1 MRSVRSE
8 VSEFSAWR
16 PRRKTQQKH
25 FDSYACFP
33 KQRPLD
39 RMSWRFPM
47 LRFASRPSEEPEN
60 SGKAQ
65 DAASAPTGSAINY
78 ATNNGADNAPPIA
91 VVAEGNPLGLRDLM
105 SQVNKII
112 DDDDDS
118 YLGTRREPKLPHS
131 TSSESRLPSSS
142 SPTRYSGSD
151 PPKTKV
157 SLLLSR
163 SLSLSSLSSDEDSEG
178 EEDIHQKEGTDDSLS
193 FVQPHSSAALE
204 NKRRDL
210 ENKRTELERAL
221 FQLRNELSG
230 KCVDNGGEEGE
241 RRNQDDSSQLHDS
254 VSLSQEVE
262 MWKNEAEEHKNAAS
276 LLAQVTTD
284 ARKEDSDA
292 RQELHAAMNIS
303 NMKLQEAQ
311 ARLEVL
317 ERKNKELETKI
328 IELENQNKRLQVTGE
343 EELAKKR
350 KLEQKVSEAESKAKD
365 IENKRTELEKALKEL
380 HNELSKITSC
390 VLKASSQFR
399 KSVFF
404 ILRRIRSG
412 DIRQKFE
419 VLKRTDC
426 RALVQVPS

>member
-1 MRSVRSE
+1 
-8 VSEFSAWR
+8 
-16 PRRKTQQKH
+16 
-25 FDSYACFP
+25 
-33 KQRPLD
+33 
-39 RMSWRFPM
+39 M
-47 LRFASRPSEEPEN
+47 LRFGSRPSEDPLN

-65 DAASAPTGSAINY
+65 DAASAPTGSAINHG
-78 ATNNGADNAPPIA
+78 TNGSGNAPPKA
-91 VVAEGNPLGLRDLM
+91 VVAKSHPSVVGNSNPSGLRDLM
-105 SQVNKII
+105 SKVNKII

-118 YLGTRREPKLPHS
+118 PVGTRREPKLPQS
-131 TSSESRLPSSS
+131 ASASRLPSSS

-151 PPKTKV
+151 TPKTKV

-178 EEDIHQKEGTDDSLS
+178 EEDIHQKEGKDDSPS
-193 FVQPHSSAALE
+193 FVQPHSSAAFE

-221 FQLRNELSG
+221 FQLPNELSG
-230 KCVDNGGEEGE
+230 KCVDTGEEGE
-241 RRNQDDSSQLHDS
+241 RRHQDDSSQLHDS
-254 VSLSQEVE
+254 ASLSQEVE
-262 MWKNEAEEHKNAAS
+262 RWKNEAEEHKNAPS

-284 ARKEDSDA
+284 ARKADSDA
-292 RQELHAAMNIS
+292 RQELQAVMDTS

-328 IELENQNKRLQVTGE
+328 IELENQNKQLQVRGE

-350 KLEQKVSEAESKAKD
+350 KLEQKVSEVESKAQD
-365 IENKRTELEKALKEL
+365 IENKRTELETELKEL

-390 VLKASSQFR
+390 VLTASSQFR

-412 DIRQKFE
+412 DIRQKNRGS
-419 VLKRTDC
+419 KAD
-426 RALVQVPS
+426 

>member
-1 MRSVRSE
+1 
-8 VSEFSAWR
+8 
-16 PRRKTQQKH
+16 
-25 FDSYACFP
+25 
-33 KQRPLD
+33 
-39 RMSWRFPM
+39 MSWPFSM
-47 LRFASRPSEEPEN
+47 LRFASRPSEEPEKPGN
-60 SGKAQ
+60 AQ

-78 ATNNGADNAPPIA
+78 ATNGAGNAPPKA
-91 VVAEGNPLGLRDLM
+91 VVAKGNPSGLRDLM
-105 SQVNKII
+105 SKGLPFATTAGHLMSKVNKII

-118 YLGTRREPKLPHS
+118 LPGTRWEPKLPHS
-131 TSSESRLPSSS
+131 TSEPRLPSS
-142 SPTRYSGSD
+142 SGSD

-163 SLSLSSLSSDEDSEG
+163 SLSLSSLSSEDSEG
-178 EEDIHQKEGTDDSLS
+178 EEDIHKKEGKDDSPS

-210 ENKRTELERAL
+210 ENKRTELESAL

-230 KCVDNGGEEGE
+230 KCVDTGAEEGE
-241 RRNQDDSSQLHDS
+241 RRHQDDTSQLHDS
-254 VSLSQEVE
+254 ASLSQEVE
-262 MWKNEAEEHKNAAS
+262 RLKNEAEEHKNAAS
-276 LLAQVTTD
+276 PLAQVTTD

-292 RQELHAAMNIS
+292 RQELQSAMDIS
-303 NMKLQEAQ
+303 NMKLLEAQ

-328 IELENQNKRLQVTGE
+328 IELENQNKQLQVRGE

-350 KLEQKVSEAESKAKD
+350 KLEQKVSEAESKAQD

-399 KSVFF
+399 KSAFF
-404 ILRRIRSG
+404 ILCRIRSG
-412 DIRQKFE
+412 GIRF
-419 VLKRTDC
+419 
-426 RALVQVPS
+426 